1 MNTRGTIMR
10 RSTAATVAAIAL
22 VVGLAGCDVT
32 LTRAHSVASISRTCR
47 GEADHH
53 GTSAVWTQVLV
64 TVDADETE
72 AYDIDISLNDGAAT
86 SGRDDV
92 SPGSAVS
99 YGDSVINTVEI
110 DVTVAPSDGTGTT
123 DTYHQIFNPC

>member
-1 MNTRGTIMR
+1 MDMRGKITRR
-10 RSTAATVAAIAL
+10 TATAVGAIAL

-32 LTRAHSVASISRTCR
+32 LTRDHSVASITRTCQ
-47 GEADHH
+47 GEPDHH
-53 GTSAVWTQVLV
+53 GTAPVRTQVLV
-64 TVDADETE
+64 TVNSDETE

-86 SGRDDV
+86 SSRDDV
-92 SPGSAVS
+92 APGNGVV
-99 YGDSVINTVEI
+99 YGDNVVNTTEI